1 MDSFLTTLQGV
12 IGRLCLILLLGIHPL
27 FSQSQ
32 ISGTVLNSSEEPIA
46 YANVIALSMPDS
58 VVSIGTTTDEQGM
71 FTLQAAQN
79 DLVKITSIGYQDVYL
94 SLVSGQ
100 SDYQIR
106 LAQAAYELDE
116 VVVEG
121 KKALYELEQD
131 RIVMNVA
138 ASPSLSGNTALQVL
152 QKAPG
157 VIINRQNNSIS
168 LNAKGEVLVMINNK
182 IQRIPSEVLLA
193 KLEGMQA
200 ENIERIELIHQPS
213 ARYDA
218 SGAAGI
224 IHIVLKENNSQGT
237 SGTASL
243 TAGYGQREKAG
254 VTVSLNSRHGIVNFY
269 GDYTYNLNRSD
280 SYAVNHFREYD
291 YEGNDYR
298 YENYL
303 TLFDFESQQHST
315 NAGVDIEL
323 GERTVLGALV
333 SYSQVANPIF
343 SNSISKGFI
352 NDSITSEN
360 DFLLGG
366 ENKMNALISNLNLFH
381 QITDKSNINLDLDY
395 VTIDFDNSG
404 SVEDV
409 LNPDGD
415 RIQSDRQTPIDIWTV
430 KLDNQNQL
438 TPGTRLEF
446 GAKATL
452 SSITSSAVVTNLTDS
467 EWIGNELF
475 TGTDG
480 IQENI
485 FAAYGSFYQEFT
497 PKLNGEL
504 GLRFEYFNY
513 QLDASDPSKDFEQTF
528 RNPFPIGRL
537 NYKVDSLTTLQVSF
551 NRTIV
556 RPDFRSLSAYFVFLD
571 PSILV
576 FGNPQ
581 LRPTFTNTYKIS
593 LQHRSMIFSMAYL
606 RTINRLYYFNTV
618 DKPNHIQTS
627 SPSNLDLSNIFE
639 VTASIPF
646 RINDWWSWNGFV
658 SVLHQQVEATAGRAI
673 PFTADITT
681 LTAQLSTSFEWSNSW
696 SASIDGQYMSEFL
709 TGDQIQKIYPFLNLG
724 IRKQFPSGSSLSISC
739 QDLLNSI
746 GKIDWDYNQ
755 PALGIRTFGNNN
767 WSERQI
773 RLTYSFAFGNKSLS
787 EKRNRNTGS
796 EEVRSR
802 M

>member
-1 MDSFLTTLQGV
+1 MTSLSSSPRKFLGSLS
-12 IGRLCLILLLGIHPL
+12 LILLVGIHPL
-27 FSQSQ
+27 FSQTH
-32 ISGTVLNSSEEPIA
+32 ISGTVLNTDAQPVA
-46 YANVIALSMPDS
+46 FANVIALSMPDS
-58 VVSIGTTTDEQGM
+58 IVTIGTTTDGQGM
-71 FTLQAAQN
+71 FTLRVAEN
-79 DLVKITSIGYQDVYL
+79 DLVKISSIGYRDVYL
-94 SLVSGQ
+94 SLVSGKT
-100 SDYQIR
+100 DYQIM
-106 LAQAAYELDE
+106 LPQADFELDE

-131 RIVMNVA
+131 RVVMNVA

-152 QKAPG
+152 QRAPG

-200 ENIERIELIHQPS
+200 ENIERVELIHQPP

-237 SGTASL
+237 SGRTSL

-254 VTVSLNSRHGIVNFY
+254 VTLSLNSRHGIVNFY
-269 GDYTYNLNRSD
+269 GDYTYNLNRAD
-280 SYAVNHFREYD
+280 NYLVNHFRKYD

-303 TLFDFESQQHST
+303 TLFDLESQQHSA

-323 GERTVLGALV
+323 GERTVVGALV
-333 SYSQVANPIF
+333 SYSHVANPIS
-343 SNSISKGFI
+343 SNSISRGFT
-352 NDSITSEN
+352 NDSITNEN
-360 DFLLGG
+360 DFLVSG
-366 ENKMNALISNLNLFH
+366 ENNMSAFISNLNFFH
-381 QITDKSNINLDLDY
+381 RLNDKSNINLDLDY

-404 SVEDV
+404 SVEDL

-415 RIQSDRQTPIDIWTV
+415 EIQSDRQTPIDIWTV
-430 KLDNQNQL
+430 KLDNSNQL
-438 TPGTRLEF
+438 NPGTRLEF

-452 SSITSSAVVTNLTDS
+452 SSITSSALVANLTDS

-475 TGTDG
+475 TGTDN

-485 FAAYGSFYQEFT
+485 FAAYGSYYQRFS
-497 PKLNGEL
+497 PKLDGEL

-513 QLDASDPSKDFEQTF
+513 QLDASDPLKDFEQTF

-556 RPDFRSLSAYFVFLD
+556 RPDFRSLSAYFVFID

-581 LRPTFTNTYKIS
+581 LRPTFTNTYKVS
-593 LQHRSMIFSMAYL
+593 VQHRSMIFSVAYL

-627 SPSNLDLSNIFE
+627 SPSNLDLSNVFE
-639 VTASIPF
+639 ATASIPF

-658 SVLHQQVEATAGRAI
+658 SVLHQQVEATAGRPI

-681 LTAQLSTSFEWSNSW
+681 LTAQLSTSFEWAGGWTAN
-696 SASIDGQYMSEFL
+696 IDGQYMSEFL

-724 IRKQFPSGSSLSISC
+724 IRKQFPAGSSLSLSF
-739 QDLLNSI
+739 QDIANSV

-755 PALGIRTFGNNN
+755 PALGIRTFGNND

-787 EKRNRNTGS
+787 GKRDRDTGS
-796 EEVRSR
+796 KEVRSR